1 MQSLAPFPG
10 VHNGA
15 LCFLSGKTQQV
26 DSFYE
31 FTSPGHRRPPLLLP
45 NSPSL
50 PPCRGKEAR
59 GYAENKIRY
68 SNMFM
73 CSATSSCVFFFFFR
87 WQPSPTFSACKSEK
101 NVRRVNPCVI
111 TCFKALR
118 RACRTVSFSADAP
131 EPRFSVTVN
140 NPSIQ

>member
-15 LCFLSGKTQQV
+15 LCFLGGKTQQV

-31 FTSPGHRRPPLLLP
+31 FTSPGHRRPSLLLP

-68 SNMFM
+68 SNM
-73 CSATSSCVFFFFFR
+73 STSSRVFFFFEGG
-87 WQPSPTFSACKSEK
+87 QPSPTFSACDQKKISDRG
-101 NVRRVNPCVI
+101 VCASGWVNPCVI
-111 TCFKALR
+111 TCFRALR
-118 RACRTVSFSADAP
+118 RARRTVSFPADAP
-131 EPRFSVTVN
+131 
-140 NPSIQ
+140 PSRGSP